1 MKNVMRSIVVIGWV
15 GVGSG
20 GMCCLY
26 TRHILDI
33 QKLLHFKI
41 QYKMGEGGG
50 QQRREKQ
57 QQTTPV
63 YVCRRL
69 AYTRRMEQD
78 PESNI

>member
-1 MKNVMRSIVVIGWV
+1 MKNVMCSIVVIGWV

-26 TRHILDI
+26 TRHKLDI

-41 QYKMGEGGG
+41 QYKMGGGRG
-50 QQRREKQ
+50 AAAKRK
-57 QQTTPV
+57 TTTNDASSR
-63 YVCRRL
+63 RRL